1 MEQHLP
7 QIFFSG
13 DSAAVPA
20 PSTSHVF
27 HVESQIT
34 KQLMAHVRF
43 TSEDGR
49 VRFNFLHRRLQW
61 QRRPAGRGGAGA
73 GAPPIFEKKKDKK
86 GKIKKNW
93 KRRNGG
99 ESGGG
104 GGVYRNEEIIDGVP

>member
-1 MEQHLP
+1 
-7 QIFFSG
+7 
-13 DSAAVPA
+13 
-20 PSTSHVF
+20 
-27 HVESQIT
+27 
-34 KQLMAHVRF
+34 MAHVRF

-86 GKIKKNW
+86 GKIKKKLEEE
-93 KRRNGG
+93 KRGR
-99 ESGGG
+99 EWG